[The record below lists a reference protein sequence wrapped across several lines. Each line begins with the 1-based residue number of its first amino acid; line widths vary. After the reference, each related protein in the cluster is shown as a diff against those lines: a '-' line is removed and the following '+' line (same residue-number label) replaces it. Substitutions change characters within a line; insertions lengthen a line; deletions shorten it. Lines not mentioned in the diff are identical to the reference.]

1 MAAAG
6 ADMPAFPEAQKFTTY
21 SYHNLALKDTNHEH
35 GVMWVDGLTRQVSF
49 QSAAHITP
57 WHGAFIPQ
65 DDGVRWE
72 IFFNAKTTSENIGTV
87 KMRSTVMMKSTTNEW
102 VGHDYQGRDITMKPL
117 SKFRWA
123 QAQNGYVKE
132 AEWSNDLKDWVYPL
146 NDGVLVD
153 F

>member
-1 MAAAG
+1 MV
-6 ADMPAFPEAQKFTTY
+6 
-21 SYHNLALKDTNHEH
+21 N
-35 GVMWVDGLTRQVSF
+35 
-49 QSAAHITP
+49 
-57 WHGAFIPQ
+57 
-65 DDGVRWE
+65 DDGVGWN
-72 IFFNAKTTSENIGTV
+72 IFFNAKTTTENIGTV